1 MKKISELDALSIT
14 LYFIC
19 VTLIPMIAPHPWI
32 TAVSLVGSAVLVTL
46 REPRGSLKVHLY
58 VLLLFAVLTL
68 VNPIIS
74 HKGETIL
81 FMVNDS
87 PVTLESFLY
96 GLNSA
101 AALCSVVYWFYSF
114 SKIMDSEKT
123 LRVFGKVS
131 PRAALVMSS
140 ALRYIPMIRSQY
152 RKTKTAQKATGL
164 YKDGNIIDLIKGN
177 MRVLSSVISWALEN
191 GIVTADSMAARGCGS
206 GRRTAFTSARF
217 GRRDAALCL
226 ITAVLSAL
234 CWTAAGFDKLDIAFY
249 PKVRMSESSALGMAG
264 ITAYIILTVLPS
276 AMETVVNVR
285 WRYLVSKA

>member
-1 MKKISELDALSIT
+1 MRKLSELDALSVT
-14 LYFIC
+14 MYFIC
-19 VTLIPMIAPHPWI
+19 VTLIPMTAPHPWI
-32 TAVSLVGSAVLVTL
+32 TAVSLVGSAVFVTL
-46 REPRGSLKVHLY
+46 RDPRGSVKVHLY
-58 VLLLFAVLTL
+58 SLLLFAVLTL

-81 FMVNDS
+81 FMINDS

-123 LRVFGKVS
+123 LRVFGKLS

-152 RKTKTAQKATGL
+152 RKTKAAQKATGL
-164 YKDGNIIDLIKGN
+164 YKDGNIIDLIHAN

-206 GRRTAFTSARF
+206 AKRTAFTSARF
-217 GRRDAALCL
+217 GRRDVLLCL
-226 ITAVLSAL
+226 ITVLLSAL
-234 CWTAAGFDKLDIAFY
+234 CWAAAGFDKLDTAFY
-249 PKVRMSESSALGMAG
+249 PEVRMSESSALGALG
-264 ITAYIILTVLPS
+264 ITAYTLLAAVPS
-276 AMETVVNVR
+276 VTETVVNVR
-285 WRYLVSKA
+285 WRFLVSKA